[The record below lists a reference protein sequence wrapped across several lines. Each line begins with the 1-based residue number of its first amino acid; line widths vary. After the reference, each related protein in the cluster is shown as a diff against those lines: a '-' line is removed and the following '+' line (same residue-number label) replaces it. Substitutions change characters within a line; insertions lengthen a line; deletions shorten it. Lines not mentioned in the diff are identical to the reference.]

1 MGKIRRFKALGVET
15 EHLKKNWR
23 VKNRAGPNSSSRP
36 RADVMRGAQR
46 LARSGV
52 SCSGN
57 VARSLWCHTAAYT
70 VAAAK
75 DLAAVLQARCPRG
88 TYGGGTASARLPAQ
102 EAWPGAGLTCGA
114 RASVAR
120 GRGWRDRAG
129 PPWRGGGARAHGSA
143 RPGGAAASGA
153 ARMVVGKRMAA
164 VRMTRWPEKVFFPPT
179 KLATQIYGARK
190 MPWKNRDHPVEE
202 LDEIYKMIPL
212 VAAED
217 EWMERNF
224 SPEFH
229 RSWRELEISR
239 LDLGN

>member
-1 MGKIRRFKALGVET
+1 
-15 EHLKKNWR
+15 
-23 VKNRAGPNSSSRP
+23 
-36 RADVMRGAQR
+36 
-46 LARSGV
+46 
-52 SCSGN
+52 
-57 VARSLWCHTAAYT
+57 
-70 VAAAK
+70 
-75 DLAAVLQARCPRG
+75 
-88 TYGGGTASARLPAQ
+88 
-102 EAWPGAGLTCGA
+102 
-114 RASVAR
+114 
-120 GRGWRDRAG
+120 
-129 PPWRGGGARAHGSA
+129 
-143 RPGGAAASGA
+143 
-153 ARMVVGKRMAA
+153 MVVGKRMAA

-229 RSWRELEISR
+229 QSWRELEISR